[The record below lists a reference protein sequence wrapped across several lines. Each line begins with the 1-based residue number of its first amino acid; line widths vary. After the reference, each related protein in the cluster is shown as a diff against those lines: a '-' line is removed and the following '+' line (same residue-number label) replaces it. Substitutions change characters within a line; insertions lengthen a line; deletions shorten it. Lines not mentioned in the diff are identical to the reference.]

1 MTDVLMPALSPTM
14 EEGTLAK
21 WHVKVG
27 DAVRSGDVI
36 AEIETDKATME
47 VEAVDEGVVE
57 ELLVPEGTEEVK
69 VNTPIARLKGEGES
83 PSPSRGGVGGGAD
96 SPPQPQSEASPQ
108 AAQQVESP
116 PPPTP
121 APQGGGGSEAAGD
134 PEKQP
139 PETAKPKPD
148 GEGAAPVAP
157 QPPQADAEFPAGAK
171 LIRVTVR
178 DALRDAMAEEMRRD
192 EAVFLMGE
200 EVAQYQGAY
209 KVSRDLLQ
217 EFGDRRVVDT
227 PITEHGFTGLGVG
240 ASMAGLKPIVEFMTF
255 NFAMQAIDQIINSAA
270 KTLYMSGGQV
280 HCPVVFRGPNGA
292 AARVAAQH
300 SQDFSSW
307 YAHVP
312 GLKVV
317 APYDSADAKGLLK
330 AAIRDPNPVV
340 FLEHEMLYGQEFD
353 VPDVE
358 DWLVPIGKA
367 KVRRLGTDVTITS
380 HSRMVGFALQA
391 AEELAKDGIEAEVI
405 DLRTL
410 RPLDHATVVESV
422 KKTNRLVTVEE
433 GWGPMG
439 VGAEVAAR
447 VVEEAFDWL
456 DAPPARVHQEDV
468 PMPYAANLEALSL
481 PSVEKIVK
489 AAKAVCYR

>member
-1 MTDVLMPALSPTM
+1 VTDVLMPALSPTM

-21 WHVKVG
+21 WLVKPG
-27 DAVRSGDVI
+27 DAVKSGDVI

-57 ELLVPEGTEEVK
+57 ALLVPEGTEEVK
-69 VNTPIARLKGEGES
+69 VNTPIARLANGAGES
-83 PSPSRGGVGGGAD
+83 RSA
-96 SPPQPQSEASPQ
+96 PPQSSPRVEPGAPTAPPQ
-108 AAQQVESP
+108 AGELE
-116 PPPTP
+116 P
-121 APQGGGGSEAAGD
+121 APHPQGGGGGPSARSA
-134 PEKQP
+134 
-139 PETAKPKPD
+139 D
-148 GEGAAPVAP
+148 GGGGAAAQPAP
-157 QPPQADAEFPAGAK
+157 APDPDIPAGAK
-171 LIRVTVR
+171 LVRISVR

-192 EAVFLMGE
+192 PEVFLMGE

-217 EFGDRRVVDT
+217 EFGERRVIDT
-227 PITEHGFTGLGVG
+227 PITEHGFAALGVG
-240 ASMAGLKPIVEFMTF
+240 AAMAGLKPIVEFMTW
-255 NFAMQAIDQIINSAA
+255 NFAMQAIDHIINSAA
-270 KTLYMSGGQV
+270 KTLYMSGGQM

-300 SQDFSSW
+300 SQDYSSW

-312 GLKVV
+312 GLKVI
-317 APYDSADAKGLLK
+317 APYDAADAKGLLK

-340 FLEHEMLYGQEFD
+340 FLEHEMLYGHEFD
-353 VPDVE
+353 VPEVE
-358 DWLVPIGKA
+358 DWLVPIGRA
-367 KVRRLGTDVTITS
+367 KVRRQGRDVTISS
-380 HSRMVGFALQA
+380 HSRMVGYALEA
-391 AEELAKDGIEAEVI
+391 AEALSKDGIEAEVI

-468 PMPYAANLEALSL
+468 PMPYAANLESLSL
-481 PSVEKIVK
+481 PSVDKIVK